1 MNRIILNILS
11 LALVIAF
18 AGCSSDNSPEQDPE
32 PQLMDVEVELLSFI
46 YTPQNGNIPDRLQ
59 YEIRFTNPNQIGV
72 IGFYRVTTNATFG
85 SETLESTLLSTD
97 ESICY
102 EIAANASCVFIFDET
117 GDVNLGSPDNIEFV
131 SATYNIDST
140 Q

>member
-1 MNRIILNILS
+1 MSKIILNILS
-11 LALVIAF
+11 FVFVIAF
-18 AGCSSDNSPEQDPE
+18 AGCSSDNSTDPEQE
-32 PQLMDVEVELLSFI
+32 PQLMDVEVELLSFTYI
-46 YTPQNGNIPDRLQ
+46 PQNGNIPDRLQ
-59 YEIRFTNPNQIGV
+59 YEIRFTNPNDIGV

-102 EIAANASCVFIFDET
+102 EIGANSSCVFIFDET

-131 SATYNIDST
+131 SASYRIEDAN
-140 Q
+140 